1 MVPEV
6 ARPVT
11 ADSGLGA
18 DLWLQLRLTK
28 PSSVGARPPRGW
40 AGVAGIA
47 LLSTLALVLQRPS
60 SFCLHTRTRT
70 HTHTF
75 VHTCVH
81 TRACTRTHRDLHKL
95 VCTHVLHTL
104 RARAHVHTQ
113 TPTHLRA
120 HTHTC
125 TDTCTL
131 PCAHTQDT
139 YEPLPARMC
148 CKHIHIGAHTDAFT
162 TSCVHTCTP
171 TCDAHPRLHTHTC
184 TQARTHQPRAPY
196 TLSAAGGSACQAEIA
211 TTPPVSSNL
220 VVLVC

>member
-1 MVPEV
+1 M
-6 ARPVT
+6 
-11 ADSGLGA
+11 
-18 DLWLQLRLTK
+18 WLQLRLTK
-28 PSSVGARPPRGW
+28 PSSVGARPLRGW
-40 AGVAGIA
+40 TGVARIA

-70 HTHTF
+70 HTHLRAHVCAHARMHTDAQRPTRIR
-75 VHTCVH
+75 VHTQ
-81 TRACTRTHRDLHKL
+81 
-95 VCTHVLHTL
+95 VLHTL

-162 TSCVHTCTP
+162 TSYVHTCTP

-184 TQARTHQPRAPY
+184 TQARTHQSPAPY
-196 TLSAAGGSACQAEIA
+196 TLSAAGGSARQAEIA